1 MSLTRVLLRLHPAPF
16 RERWGPELEAD
27 AQAAGRRSWSNLLAS
42 AIDMWLHPVVWP
54 AESASQRHHRAAA
67 MALAVTLTIW
77 FIGRAATT
85 NDSLLSWHA
94 HRAWNMA
101 DCVALMLLGVVLILP
116 LPRPTWNAVTTLLRK
131 SFQALAAPA
140 ILGVGGLLFVRHAH
154 PAALST
160 ARLLVTASY
169 WLTLALGTIQV
180 GRIVGT
186 ISTSV
191 VTPPSP
197 ARLRLGIG
205 ILAVGGALASWIS
218 LSSVVAGS
226 GFDIVSAAAGGC
238 LLILTCMFISLLRD
252 LSHC

>member
-1 MSLTRVLLRLHPAPF
+1 MSLIRVLLRLHPASF

-27 AQAAGRRSWSNLLAS
+27 ARAAGRRSWPNLLAS
-42 AIDMWLHPVVWP
+42 ATDMRLHPVVWL

-67 MALAVTLTIW
+67 MALAGTLTTW

-140 ILGVGGLLFVRHAH
+140 ILGVGGLLFVRNAH

-160 ARLLVTASY
+160 ARLLVTAGY
-169 WLTLALGTIQV
+169 WLTLALGAIQV
-180 GRIVGT
+180 GRIVAT

-191 VTPPSP
+191 VTSPSP

-205 ILAVGGALASWIS
+205 ILAVGSALASWIS
-218 LSSVVAGS
+218 LSSIMAGS
-226 GFDIVSAAAGGC
+226 GFDGVSAAAGGF
-238 LLILTCMFISLLRD
+238 LRILTCMFISLLRD